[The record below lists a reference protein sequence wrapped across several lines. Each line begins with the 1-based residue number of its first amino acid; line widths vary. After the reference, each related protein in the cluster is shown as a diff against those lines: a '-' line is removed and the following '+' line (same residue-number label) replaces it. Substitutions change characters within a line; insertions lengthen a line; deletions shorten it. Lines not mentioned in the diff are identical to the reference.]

1 MGGERSSSG
10 KFFKVAQSRICDI
23 KYAMK
28 FAYLP
33 SILNHFFR
41 TIMSFLPNTQVV
53 RNSVTV
59 DKMLKYNAR
68 ARKTLSNIFQI
79 NFPKEITPHEAL
91 NSKNVSGAN
100 TIST

>member
-1 MGGERSSSG
+1 MVVVVGGERSSSG

-41 TIMSFLPNTQVV
+41 TIMSFLSIITQVV

-59 DKMLKYNAR
+59 DKIPTYNAR
-68 ARKTLSNIFQI
+68 ERKTLNNMCLLVYLRLLQ
-79 NFPKEITPHEAL
+79 HY
-91 NSKNVSGAN
+91 
-100 TIST
+100 